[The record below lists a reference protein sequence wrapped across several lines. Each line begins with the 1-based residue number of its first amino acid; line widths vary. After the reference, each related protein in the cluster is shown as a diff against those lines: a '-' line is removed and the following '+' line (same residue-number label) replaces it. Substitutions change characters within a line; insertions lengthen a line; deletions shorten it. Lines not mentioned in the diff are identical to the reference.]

1 MFNVGRVCI
10 KTAGRDAGNYCAI
23 IEVLDDKFVMIDGL
37 TRRRKVNVSHIEPTT
52 KTVEIKDKA
61 ETTEVLEALK
71 KAGIAV
77 PEKKQASKDR
87 KENAGRPVKQK
98 VKREKVAK
106 KKTAKP
112 VAAKKETTVKKTD
125 KKATKKTEKKD

>member
-10 KTAGRDAGNYCAI
+10 KTAGRDAGNYCAV
-23 IEVLDDKFVMIDGL
+23 IEVLDNRFVMIDGL
-37 TRRRKVNVSHIEPTT
+37 TRRRKVNVSHIEPT
-52 KTVEIKDKA
+52 KITVDIKDKA

-77 PEKKQASKDR
+77 AEKKASSKDR
-87 KENAGRPVKQK
+87 KENPGRPVKQK
-98 VKREKVAK
+98 VKREKVEK

-112 VAAKKETTVKKTD
+112 AKETTEKKT
-125 KKATKKTEKKD
+125 KAKKTEKKD